1 MSTTAVASIPSASA
15 ERLLGRTAVLV
26 FLAFALGYFASA
38 VLRTVIATLSPTLTQ
53 EFGLQAADLGLLAGG
68 FFLGFASTQLL
79 LGSWLDLYGPRR
91 VLLGFLAVAVVGC
104 LAFSMASSF
113 VSLLAARVLLGVGV
127 SACLMAPLTG
137 FRRWYEPAQM
147 LRANSW
153 ILMLGSLGMVASTLP
168 VQWLLPALG
177 WRPMFWAMAGLIVL
191 AMLLIY
197 RLVPE
202 HTPPPGA
209 AAEPPGYAQVWRSPA
224 FRRLLPYS
232 FFINGGLIGLQTL
245 WLGPWLTRVVG
256 LSPLQAA
263 GGLFYINLASLLAF
277 SIWGWVMPG
286 LTRRG
291 WSTERLLRLGVPL
304 AMAMLVFNITL
315 GSRADWPFWAVLI
328 MLGSVV
334 SLAQPALSMTFPPA
348 LAGRA
353 LSAYNLVCFLGIF
366 SMQWGVGLLV
376 DALKAQGWSEAASFQ
391 GAFAVF
397 CCCSLA
403 SLVYYLRGK
412 SDNLR
417 P

>member
-1 MSTTAVASIPSASA
+1 MSATTSASLPPGST
-15 ERLLGRTAVLV
+15 EKLLGRTAVMV

-104 LAFSMASSF
+104 LAFSMAGSF
-113 VSLLAARVLLGVGV
+113 VGLLAARVLLGVGV

-153 ILMLGSLGMVASTLP
+153 ILMLGSLGMLASTLP
-168 VQWLLPALG
+168 VQWLLPVMG

-191 AMLLIY
+191 AMLLID
-197 RLVPE
+197 RLVPA

-209 AAEPPGYAQVWRSPA
+209 ADEPPGYAQVWRSPE

-263 GGLFYINLASLLAF
+263 GGLFFINLASLLAF
-277 SIWGWVMPG
+277 SVWGWVMPA

-291 WSTERLLRLGVPL
+291 WSTERLLRRGVPL
-304 AMAMLVFNITL
+304 AMLMLVFNIAL
-315 GSRADWPFWAVLI
+315 GSQADWPFWAVLI
-328 MLGSVV
+328 ILGSVV

-366 SMQWGVGLLV
+366 SMQWGVGLLI
-376 DALKAQGWSEAASFQ
+376 DALKAQGWSEVASFQ
-391 GAFAVF
+391 GAFAVS

-403 SLVYYLRGK
+403 SLVYFLRSK
-412 SDNLR
+412 SDN
-417 P
+417 PKS

>member
-1 MSTTAVASIPSASA
+1 MSARVEPSSTPDFG
-15 ERLLGRTAVLV
+15 ERLVGRTAVLV

-91 VLLGFLAVAVVGC
+91 VLLGFLSVAVVGC

-113 VSLLAARVLLGVGV
+113 VGLLLARVLLGVGV

-168 VQWLLPALG
+168 VQWLLPLLG
-177 WRPMFWAMAGLIVL
+177 WRPMFWAMAALIVL
-191 AMLLIY
+191 TMALIL
-197 RLVPE
+197 RLVPA
-202 HTPPPGA
+202 HRPAPGA
-209 AAEPPGYAQVWRSPA
+209 SAQPPGYAQVWRSPA
-224 FRRLLPYS
+224 FRRLLPYA
-232 FFINGGLIGLQTL
+232 FFINGGLIGMQTL

-263 GGLFYINLASLLAF
+263 AGLFSINLASLLAF
-277 SIWGWVMPG
+277 SVWGLVMPG
-286 LTRRG
+286 LVRRG
-291 WSTERLLRLGVPL
+291 WSSERLLRLGLPL
-304 AMAMLVFNITL
+304 VMTMLAFNIAM
-315 GSRADWPFWAVLI
+315 GSRADWPCWALLI
-328 MLGSVV
+328 ILGSVV

-376 DALKAQGWSEAASFQ
+376 DAFKAQGWSEVTSFQ
-391 GAFAVF
+391 GAFAVSF
-397 CCCSLA
+397 ACSLG
-403 SLVYYLRGK
+403 SMFYYLRGR
-412 SDNLR
+412 SDNLT

>member
-1 MSTTAVASIPSASA
+1 MSATQSLPTPEAAAD
-15 ERLLGRTAVLV
+15 RLVGRTAVLV

-91 VLLGFLAVAVVGC
+91 VLVGFLAVAVVGC
-104 LAFSMASSF
+104 LAFSVANSFASM
-113 VSLLAARVLLGVGV
+113 LAARVLLGVGV

-153 ILMLGSLGMVASTLP
+153 ILMLGSLGMLASTLP
-168 VQWLLPALG
+168 VQWLLPVLG
-177 WRPMFWAMAGLIVL
+177 WRPMFWAMAALIVL
-191 AMLLIY
+191 AMVLTF
-197 RLVPE
+197 RLVPA
-202 HTPPPGA
+202 HTPPSGA
-209 AAEPPGYAQVWRSPA
+209 ATEPPGYAQVWRSPA
-224 FRRLLPYS
+224 FRRLVPYA
-232 FFINGGLIGLQTL
+232 FFINGGMVGLQTL

-263 GGLFYINLASLLAF
+263 GGLFFINLASLLAF
-277 SIWGWVMPG
+277 SVWGWVMPG

-291 WSTERLLRLGVPL
+291 WSTERLLRAGVPL
-304 AMAMLVFNITL
+304 TLLIMAINISL
-315 GSRADWPFWAVLI
+315 GSLADWPYWAVLI
-328 MLGSVV
+328 MVGSVV

-376 DALKAQGWSEAASFQ
+376 DALKDQGWSEVTSFQ

-397 CCCSLA
+397 FFCSLA
-403 SLVYYLRGK
+403 ALVYYLRGK
-412 SDNLR
+412 SDNLQ

>member
-1 MSTTAVASIPSASA
+1 MSARVEPSSTPDFG
-15 ERLLGRTAVLV
+15 ERLVGRTAVLV

-91 VLLGFLAVAVVGC
+91 VLLGFLSVAVVGC

-113 VSLLAARVLLGVGV
+113 VGLLLARVLLGVGV

-168 VQWLLPALG
+168 VQWLLPLLG
-177 WRPMFWAMAGLIVL
+177 WRPMFWAMAALIVL
-191 AMLLIY
+191 TMALIL
-197 RLVPE
+197 RLVPA
-202 HTPPPGA
+202 HRPAPGA
-209 AAEPPGYAQVWRSPA
+209 SAQPPGYAQVWRSPA
-224 FRRLLPYS
+224 FRRLLPYA
-232 FFINGGLIGLQTL
+232 FFINGGLIGMQTL

-263 GGLFYINLASLLAF
+263 AGLFSINLASLLAF
-277 SIWGWVMPG
+277 SVWGLVMPG
-286 LTRRG
+286 LVRRG
-291 WSTERLLRLGVPL
+291 WSSERLLRLGLPL
-304 AMAMLVFNITL
+304 VMTMLAFNIAM
-315 GSRADWPFWAVLI
+315 GPRADWPCWALLI
-328 MLGSVV
+328 ILGSVV

-376 DALKAQGWSEAASFQ
+376 DAFKAQGWSEVTSFQ
-391 GAFAVF
+391 GAFAVSF
-397 CCCSLA
+397 ACSLG
-403 SLVYYLRGK
+403 SMFYYLRGR
-412 SDNLR
+412 SDNLT